1 MDQKFSS
8 IQELESINL
17 KDYKNKPEEL
27 IQMGKDLL
35 KARRFEKSIEVF
47 EEALKQGI
55 VKHNN
60 DEFSIECAK
69 YYYYYADALI
79 YKLQESGDIFQNP
92 APKVKED
99 GAASAPNEKN
109 NLENTNQNV
118 NHEDIKITN
127 ISEKK
132 TKCMIEEEEEK
143 NEDNIFKDINNYE
156 ISNYSDNEVGEEEEE
171 EETDEKL

>member
-27 IQMGKDLL
+27 IQMGKYLL
-35 KARRFEKSIEVF
+35 KAKRFEKSIEVF
-47 EEALKQGI
+47 EEALKQSI
-55 VKHNN
+55 VKRNN
-60 DEFSIECAK
+60 DEFSIECAI

-92 APKVKED
+92 APKVKND
-99 GAASAPNEKN
+99 GAASAPNEN
-109 NLENTNQNV
+109 NNFENTKQNV
-118 NHEDIKITN
+118 DKEDIKITN

-132 TKCMIEEEEEK
+132 EKSMIEEEEEK
-143 NEDNIFKDINNYE
+143 KEENILKDINNYE
-156 ISNYSDNEVGEEEEE
+156 ISNESDNEEGEEEEE
-171 EETDEKL
+171 SDEKL